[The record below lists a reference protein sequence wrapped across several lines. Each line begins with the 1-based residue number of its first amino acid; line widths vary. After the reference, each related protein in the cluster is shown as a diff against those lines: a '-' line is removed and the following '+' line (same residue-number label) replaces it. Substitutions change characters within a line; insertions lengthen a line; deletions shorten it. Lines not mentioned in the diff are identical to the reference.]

1 VAEAKHIPEAH
12 CLDHFEL
19 GLLLHF
25 GFCVIRTRT
34 NDVPLTD
41 FNRKM
46 VDAETL
52 SFLAYFA
59 IEVAY
64 TVVYTLIDPAWVSLM
79 QSFYLSV
86 PVALFLAYV
95 FVFRSRHKEVRS
107 SHHSSGR
114 KASMSPGLVSEARG
128 AHSSST
134 LNDSTPQLP
143 QIDFSLIC
151 NHTSWHAD
159 KVTAFQANGINIFY

>member
-1 VAEAKHIPEAH
+1 
-12 CLDHFEL
+12 
-19 GLLLHF
+19 
-25 GFCVIRTRT
+25 VIRTRT